1 MSKSLGIIGYPLGH
15 SISPVF
21 QQAALDAL
29 GIDARY
35 EGWETAPE
43 DLEKRLE
50 SFRSDGVL
58 GYECD
63 HPTQRVGDA
72 AAGRGE
78 RYGEEDRQ
86 REYYSIARGQVD
98 GAQH

>member
-1 MSKSLGIIGYPLGH
+1 M
-15 SISPVF
+15 
-21 QQAALDAL
+21 DAL

-50 SFRSDGVL
+50 SFRSDWGARV
-58 GYECD
+58 ERD
-63 HPTQRVGDA
+63 HPSQRVGDA
-72 AAGRGE
+72 APGRGK

-86 REYYSIARGQVD
+86 REHHSFAERAG
-98 GAQH
+98 